1 MVGSFIASIVPQS
14 SPRCGAAP
22 VKQNYAELLT
32 AGRPAGLTVF
42 INNPVQETAEQPS
55 TNTVFA
61 PRSWLT
67 NSYITIH
74 IMFPRIS
81 SSPPLLLSTAN
92 WDARAVQHHLHYPEK
107 LNLYAWL
114 LFLPCAVCLP
124 AADILAQ
131 CGCLTLVISPINI
144 IGNSAARR
152 GGMCEIARS
161 TNCPACP
168 PLSLV
173 SSNSHTHLEER

>member
-1 MVGSFIASIVPQS
+1 MGSFIASIVPQS
-14 SPRCGAAP
+14 SPRCGEAP

-42 INNPVQETAEQPS
+42 INNPEQETAEQPS

-61 PRSWLT
+61 PRSCLT

-92 WDARAVQHHLHYPEK
+92 WDARAVQHHLHYQETR
-107 LNLYAWL
+107 NLHAWL
-114 LFLPCAVCLP
+114 MSLSCAVWILWP
-124 AADILAQ
+124 SVAAA
-131 CGCLTLVISPINI
+131 SPLL
-144 IGNSAARR
+144 S
-152 GGMCEIARS
+152 
-161 TNCPACP
+161 P
-168 PLSLV
+168 PSI
-173 SSNSHTHLEER
+173 